1 MIGNVVK
8 RIIRRPFLSLTGL
21 LLACAMCFVLCFLVK
36 YRSEQEEG
44 LRRIRE
50 TYQILCT
57 VTDARGVNTDGLRL
71 AQRYVEFVESEEEG
85 LAGYIKDLRITRE
98 LGIDGIIPGNN
109 DVFTAD
115 DLEEVTSWQF
125 SRDSEGNEVM
135 EEITFKAE
143 FVTSPWHMLLG
154 LSDPVCSS
162 LTDPARGG
170 AFTSTVE
177 DFFRC
182 DEDICLVPE
191 SYYERLAG
199 KPVTF
204 SLYSPYSKGDGTPRE
219 GRADITVVGWY
230 KGEGTAVLVPYAC
243 AQRIGYKISSTVS
256 ADSIAFFLNDNTKVD
271 EMKEKAR
278 EVFAEPAPSSF
289 SGRAGLV
296 VKDSVY
302 RLTMQEME
310 GNIRQVGR
318 LIPVSLMLSLL
329 TGLLTG
335 YLTVRGETKTYALR
349 RTLGVGAGRL
359 ILMVLSEQLLLPA
372 VGALAVGLIL
382 GQLRPALIY
391 FVCHAAGCLLAV
403 LRPALTA
410 PTKLLH
416 VQE

>member
-1 MIGNVVK
+1 
-8 RIIRRPFLSLTGL
+8 
-21 LLACAMCFVLCFLVK
+21 
-36 YRSEQEEG
+36 
-44 LRRIRE
+44 
-50 TYQILCT
+50 
-57 VTDARGVNTDGLRL
+57 
-71 AQRYVEFVESEEEG
+71 
-85 LAGYIKDLRITRE
+85 
-98 LGIDGIIPGNN
+98 
-109 DVFTAD
+109 
-115 DLEEVTSWQF
+115 
-125 SRDSEGNEVM
+125 
-135 EEITFKAE
+135 
-143 FVTSPWHMLLG
+143 
-154 LSDPVCSS
+154 
-162 LTDPARGG
+162 
-170 AFTSTVE
+170 
-177 DFFRC
+177 
-182 DEDICLVPE
+182 
-191 SYYERLAG
+191 
-199 KPVTF
+199 
-204 SLYSPYSKGDGTPRE
+204 
-219 GRADITVVGWY
+219 
-230 KGEGTAVLVPYAC
+230 
-243 AQRIGYKISSTVS
+243 
-256 ADSIAFFLNDNTKVD
+256 
-271 EMKEKAR
+271 MKEKAR
-278 EVFAEPAPSSF
+278 EVFTEPAPSSF

-410 PTKLLH
+410 PTKLLR